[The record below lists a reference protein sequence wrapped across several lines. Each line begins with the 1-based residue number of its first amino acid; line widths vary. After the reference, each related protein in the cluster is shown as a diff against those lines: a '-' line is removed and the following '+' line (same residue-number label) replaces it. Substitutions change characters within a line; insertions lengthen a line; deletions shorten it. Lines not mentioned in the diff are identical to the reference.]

1 MDHNIYFHKSP
12 FRADSEGG
20 NETVWERVLQ
30 AHKQGDYPGV
40 IRGIVDYAG
49 PKLAARYGNADKTA
63 FSIPHGST
71 VLHLGISGS
80 EFTVK
85 APFLDISES
94 KKIPLMRR
102 VAELN
107 FSPLNL
113 ASVQLQGDR
122 LEFGYTCPLALCEPY
137 KLYDVLREICV
148 YADSYDDEFIHKFG
162 AKPLSEPQVER
173 YPREMLD
180 KAWEHTQYYIEEARK
195 GIAWFESKRAFNLAW
210 DLIAITIMQIEYY
223 IQPQGMLRTD
233 IEKMLGYLIDE
244 TDLINTKVS
253 RGKAFL
259 NKLAGYDRAAF
270 NADLYRVQT
279 FIPFKVR
286 STEQALRSQSV
297 NTYDQARRQMEAGDH
312 LGATISLLYHFFD
325 LFYQHDVPPAIARR
339 LEKALTQASGKP
351 WNEASF
357 VLFKAM
363 NRIMAA
369 PLVPYSR
376 PGSGIFSRI
385 MQMFRP

>member
-1 MDHNIYFHKSP
+1 MDHNIIFHRSP
-12 FRADSEGG
+12 FRTDNEGSD
-20 NETVWERVLQ
+20 ETLWEQVLQ

-40 IRGIVDYAG
+40 VRGIVDYAG
-49 PKLAARYGNADKTA
+49 PRLAARFGNPDKTA
-63 FSIPHGST
+63 YSIPHGST
-71 VLHLGISGS
+71 ILHLDLSGP
-80 EFTVK
+80 EFTVR
-85 APFLDISES
+85 APFLDISDS

-102 VAELN
+102 ITELN

-113 ASVQLQGDR
+113 AAVQLQGNR
-122 LEFGYTCPLALCEPY
+122 LEFRYSCPMELCEPY
-137 KLYDVLREICV
+137 KIYDVLREICV
-148 YADSYDDEFIHKFG
+148 YADSYDDEFIQKFG
-162 AKPLSEPQVER
+162 ARALAEPLVER

-180 KAWEHTQYYIEEARK
+180 KAWEHMQFYIEGARK

-210 DLIAITIMQIEYY
+210 DLIAITLMQIEYY

-233 IEKMLGYLIDE
+233 MEKMIGYLIDE

-259 NKLAGYDRAAF
+259 DKMAGYDRAAF
-270 NADLYRVQT
+270 DADLYRVQT

-339 LEKALTQASGKP
+339 LEKALSRASGKP

-357 VLFKAM
+357 ILFKAM

-369 PLVPYSR
+369 PLTPYSR
-376 PGSGIFSRI
+376 PGSGIFSKL
-385 MQMFRP
+385 FKKLKP